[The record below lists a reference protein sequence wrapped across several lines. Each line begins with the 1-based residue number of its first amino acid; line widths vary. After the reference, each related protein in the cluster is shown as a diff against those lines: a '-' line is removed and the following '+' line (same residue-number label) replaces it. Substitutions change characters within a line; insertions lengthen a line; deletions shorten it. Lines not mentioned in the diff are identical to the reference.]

1 MRRVIIDTDTA
12 GDDTVAIL
20 TALHNFK
27 VEGVTI
33 AGGNVAFNHQVENAL
48 HTVEVSGQDYRV
60 PVFKGHQ
67 GPMTQLPTETHRT
80 VEEIHG
86 ERGMGD
92 LVIEK
97 PKQEAEEQHAV
108 DFIIE
113 TVKNNPGEIE
123 LLTIAPLT
131 NIAMAI
137 KREPSIL
144 DDIKHI
150 WIMGGINNRLG
161 NIGAV
166 AEFNFYVD
174 PEAARIVL
182 HSGVPMTMVTWDN
195 TLDFGMMYEDDIKD
209 IENLNTKGS
218 KFFID
223 VNMFVKNANKEVHG
237 YDATSHPDALL
248 VAIAA
253 DESLMLES
261 TEYFVDIETA
271 GNLTRGYNLVDKER
285 DLNKKSNVRV
295 CEKVDSARFKE
306 HLMGVLRAIN

>member
-48 HTVEVSGQDYRV
+48 YTIGISNPNYYV

-67 GPMTQLPTETHRT
+67 SPIIQLPTENHRT

-92 LVIEK
+92 LIIEK
-97 PKQEAEEQHAV
+97 PKQEVESKHAV

-113 TVKNNPGEIE
+113 TIKNNPGEIE
-123 LLTIAPLT
+123 ILTIAPLT

-137 KREPSIL
+137 KRDPSIL
-144 DDIKHI
+144 NDIKHI

-161 NIGAV
+161 NINAV

-182 HSGVPMTMVTWDN
+182 HSGVPITMVTWDN
-195 TLDFGMMYEDDIKD
+195 TLDFGMMYENDLKE
-209 IENLNTKGS
+209 IEELNTKGS

-223 VNMFVKNANKEVHG
+223 VNMFVKNANREKHG
-237 YDATSHPDALL
+237 YDATSHPDTLL

-253 DESLMLES
+253 DESLMTKS
-261 TEYFVDIETA
+261 TKYFVDVET
-271 GNLTRGYNLVDKER
+271 GSGVTRGYNLVDKEG
-285 DLNKKSNVRV
+285 DLGEKPNVRV
-295 CEKVDSARFKE
+295 CEEVDSTKFKQ
-306 HLMGVLRAIN
+306 HLIEVLNVIN